1 MGNREHIYE
10 IIAGNIRKER
20 KRFGM
25 TQAELAERAD
35 ISLDTIKSVENG
47 RRAMSLDTYL
57 NIVHALESSPMVLM
71 SRKHPQKH
79 IERFAFMMNRRDERE
94 IEFSIVVLGTP
105 KEWNVSRRNFT
116 PTFFFSFLWAAAA
129 LW

>member
-57 NIVHALESSPMVLM
+57 NIVHALESSP
-71 SRKHPQKH
+71 
-79 IERFAFMMNRRDERE
+79 I
-94 IEFSIVVLGTP
+94 FSH
-105 KEWNVSRRNFT
+105 FT
-116 PTFFFSFLWAAAA
+116 FLLEYNKKAEQPPSYSFR
-129 LW
+129 